1 MFILITLQQV
11 PTVDNESGYEAEMHV
26 SGSDTESK
34 GENEQQEEPS
44 LDYYA
49 WSSQG
54 DESSEKDCDWTP
66 DIESDESESGDET
79 NEVSFDEVK

>member
-11 PTVDNESGYEAEMHV
+11 PTVDNESDCEAKMHV

-49 WSSQG
+49 WSNQ
-54 DESSEKDCDWTP
+54 
-66 DIESDESESGDET
+66 
-79 NEVSFDEVK
+79 VKKIVTGPRTLNLMRVTVVMK

>member
-1 MFILITLQQV
+1 
-11 PTVDNESGYEAEMHV
+11 MHV

-49 WSSQG
+49 WSIAKVMNQ
-54 DESSEKDCDWTP
+54 
-66 DIESDESESGDET
+66 
-79 NEVSFDEVK
+79 VKKIVTGPQTLNVMRVTVVMR

>member
-1 MFILITLQQV
+1 MCNCNYSCKQLADNNLFIINVIPINTYALFILITLQQV
-11 PTVDNESGYEAEMHV
+11 PTVDNESYYEAEMHV

-49 WSSQG
+49 
-54 DESSEKDCDWTP
+54 
-66 DIESDESESGDET
+66 
-79 NEVSFDEVK
+79 